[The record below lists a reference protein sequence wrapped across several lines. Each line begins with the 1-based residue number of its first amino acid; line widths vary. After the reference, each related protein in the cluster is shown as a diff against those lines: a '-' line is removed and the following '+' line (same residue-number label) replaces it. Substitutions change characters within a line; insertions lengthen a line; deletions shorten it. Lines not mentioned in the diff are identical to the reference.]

1 MSSAQTRSDSSLL
14 GVRPLN
20 VPTEKKPSGVNPV
33 RRKSLV
39 TLILDQLRDF
49 IASAGLRAGDRLPP
63 ERQLAEQL
71 AVSRPSLRIAL
82 DWLSERGALR
92 RVQGG
97 GTYLEPN
104 IAAVLAQARDH
115 DLVDQARFAD
125 VIEARACL
133 ETKLAELAAERAS
146 PEKVHA
152 LQAAVERA
160 RQAKDALSWFQHELQ
175 FHVGLAQLAGNSILT
190 GTLESLFP
198 QILATWQAHPSRL
211 DIEQAAADHLA
222 ILEAVARRDAGD
234 ASRLMGEHLARF
246 RNILAG

>member
-1 MSSAQTRSDSSLL
+1 MSSTTRSDSSLL
-14 GVRPLN
+14 GVRTLN
-20 VPTEKKPSGVNPV
+20 VPTDKRSTGVNPV

-104 IAAVLAQARDH
+104 IASVLAQARDH

-133 ETKLAELAAERAS
+133 ETKLVELAAERAATD
-146 PEKVHA
+146 KVQA
-152 LQAAVERA
+152 LQTAVEQA

-175 FHVGLAQLAGNSILT
+175 FHLGLAQLAGNSILA
-190 GTLESLFP
+190 GTLEALFP
-198 QILATWQAHPSRL
+198 QILTTWQAHPARV
-211 DIEQAAADHLA
+211 DIERAAVDHLA
-222 ILEAVARRDAGD
+222 ILDAVVRRDGAA
-234 ASRLMGEHLARF
+234 ASRLMSEHLERF
-246 RNILAG
+246 RNVLSG